1 MSPIINNGL
10 KHKKLWRNQEKLIKL
25 FSPDICIG
33 VDEVGRGSL
42 AGPVLAAAIAFRDSK
57 MIEVCDSKEILEER
71 RQEIFFDIL
80 RQKPFLGIGVISQAI
95 IDRVNILN
103 ATKLA
108 MKKALSLC
116 FTAIDRETNSTNP
129 LVLIDGNFILKDF
142 TCRQLAIK
150 KGDSEIAIIAAA
162 SIIAK
167 VIRDEIMGVLHNL
180 YPIYLLAKNK
190 GYGTKEHIFAISN
203 FGLSPLHRLTFKV

>member
-42 AGPVLAAAIAFRDSK
+42 AGPVLAAAIAFLDSK

-142 TCRQLAIK
+142 TC
-150 KGDSEIAIIAAA
+150 
-162 SIIAK
+162 
-167 VIRDEIMGVLHNL
+167 
-180 YPIYLLAKNK
+180 
-190 GYGTKEHIFAISN
+190 
-203 FGLSPLHRLTFKV
+203 